1 MILIRIPKFTFV
13 FLGKDET
20 KRFQVADLGME
31 RPKPLSWRDRRL
43 APALVGPST
52 ITAAEQRPN
61 KPTPPLLND
70 AQKRSSSDD
79 RDEKKEE
86 EEEGKIS
93 LHHKRGP

>member
-1 MILIRIPKFTFV
+1 M

-70 AQKRSSSDD
+70 AQKRSLLQCYTTGDG
-79 RDEKKEE
+79 EE
-86 EEEGKIS
+86 DT
-93 LHHKRGP
+93 LHPNQIL